1 VVTSTLPQP
10 PDRKELWAVHRKG
23 RQRHTEFQDLTTAEV
38 SRLARDESLP
48 TAVRRKYQK
57 EEKCRMRRNRQKRPS
72 T

>member
-1 VVTSTLPQP
+1 
-10 PDRKELWAVHRKG
+10 VHRKG